1 MNFFKKIFH
10 SFALLIVKL
19 LFGIP
24 SIPFPNSTP
33 LETVLKET
41 SLSFKV
47 FVLVD
52 LQPSNSNRNMLIDIL
67 IDFLEFLEMIYLL
80 LFQSYKYLPQLL
92 QRTETRLQI
101 EKAEEILHFLSFP
114 KRK

>member
-1 MNFFKKIFH
+1 MFLTTSEILHEVFLMLSKTQTNSCLEKSIGSIEKLVLFDRAVFFKKIFH

-52 LQPSNSNRNMLIDIL
+52 LQPW
-67 IDFLEFLEMIYLL
+67 
-80 LFQSYKYLPQLL
+80 
-92 QRTETRLQI
+92 LQI
-101 EKAEEILHFLSFP
+101 NQYKHFKA
-114 KRK
+114 